1 MPSKKAASDEKL
13 RIKDIAVL
21 AKVSPGTVDRVIHNR
36 GGVSTESKKRIE
48 KILNDMNFK
57 PNKMAQLLAIKKDY
71 KLIALLPESHA
82 GDYWWDILR
91 GIKRAQEEVAD
102 YRVKVEV
109 IYFDQYSVGSFEDVA
124 YAMLDKN
131 PDGVLL
137 APFFRREVLRLT
149 KDMEEH
155 SIPFVF
161 VDSNVDGVNSLA
173 YYGQQSHQSGYL
185 AAKLLLSKLEEDS
198 TVLLL
203 HMLRG
208 SSTGANQT
216 LKREEGFMSYVEKYS
231 LESLHNI
238 MRVDIHAENSD
249 SNYAVLDEVFTKH
262 PKIRGAITFNSRI
275 HRFAEYVESRKVK
288 NVRVIGYDLLERNV
302 RYLKNGMVEILIAQ
316 RPQLQGYY
324 GLMALVKHLVIN
336 QSVKPISYMPIDIL
350 MKENI
355 NDYKVYPFDV

>member
-1 MPSKKAASDEKL
+1 MPSKKEIIDERL
-13 RIKDIAVL
+13 RIKDIAAL

-36 GGVSTESKKRIE
+36 GGVAPESKKRIE
-48 KILNDMNFK
+48 KILSEMNFK

-71 KLIALLPESHA
+71 KLTCLLPESQA
-82 GDYWWDILR
+82 GDYWWDILK

-109 IYFDQYSVGSFEDVA
+109 IYFNQYNVNSFEEA
-124 YAMLDKN
+124 AHEMLDKN
-131 PDGVLL
+131 PDGALL

-149 KDMEEH
+149 KDMEER

-185 AAKLLLSKLEEDS
+185 AAKMLMGNIDKDS

-208 SSTGANQT
+208 GSTGANQT
-216 LKREEGFMSYVEKYS
+216 VKREEGFLSYIEKYS
-231 LESLHNI
+231 LESQYKI
-238 MRVDIHAENSD
+238 MRVDIHAENAD
-249 SNYAVLDEVFTKH
+249 NNYAMLDDLFAKNPNIH
-262 PKIRGAITFNSRI
+262 GAITFNSRVY
-275 HRFAEYVESRKVK
+275 RFAEYIESRKIK
-288 NVRVIGYDLLERNV
+288 NVRILGYDLLERNV
-302 RYLKNGMVEILIAQ
+302 RYLKNGIVECLIGQ

-324 GLMALVKHLVIN
+324 GLMALVKHIVLSQNTKQV
-336 QSVKPISYMPIDIL
+336 SFMPIDIL
-350 MKENI
+350 IKENI
-355 NDYKVYPFDV
+355 NDYKVYPFDI

>member
-1 MPSKKAASDEKL
+1 
-13 RIKDIAVL
+13 
-21 AKVSPGTVDRVIHNR
+21 
-36 GGVSTESKKRIE
+36 
-48 KILNDMNFK
+48 MNFK

-82 GDYWWDILR
+82 GDYWWDILK

-109 IYFDQYSVGSFEDVA
+109 IYFNQYNVGSFEDVA
-124 YAMLDKN
+124 YSMLDKG

-155 SIPFVF
+155 GIPFVF
-161 VDSNVDGVNSLA
+161 VDSNLDGVSSLA

-185 AAKLLLSKLEEDS
+185 AAKVLMSNLEKNS

-208 SSTGANQT
+208 GSTGANQT
-216 LKREEGFMSYVEKYS
+216 VKREEGFMSYIEKYS
-231 LESLHNI
+231 LESHYNI
-238 MRVDIHAENSD
+238 MRVDIHAENAD
-249 SNYAVLDEVFTKH
+249 SNYAMLDEVFAKT
-262 PKIRGAITFNSRI
+262 PNIRGAITFNSRVY
-275 HRFAEYVESRKVK
+275 RFAEYVENRKIK
-288 NVRVIGYDLLERNV
+288 NVRIIGYDLLERNV
-302 RYLKNGMVEILIAQ
+302 RYLKNGMVEVLIGQ

-324 GLMALVKHLVIN
+324 GLMALVKHLVMN
-336 QSVKPISYMPIDIL
+336 QGIKPISYMPIDIL